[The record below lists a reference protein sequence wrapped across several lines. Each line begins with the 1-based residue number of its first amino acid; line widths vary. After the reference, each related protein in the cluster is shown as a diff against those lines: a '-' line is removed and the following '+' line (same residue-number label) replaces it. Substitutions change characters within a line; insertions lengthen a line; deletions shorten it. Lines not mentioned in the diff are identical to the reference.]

1 MPLQLRVL
9 VRVGIAGGCAALT
22 QLRRRQGNLLVALL
36 LGGRGLV
43 LGLGHRQP
51 RRRAVRDAALGGR
64 GEALFLAGFAC
75 AAENAGDDLDA
86 AETERGSSAVCWL
99 FSGWAWGVSYLS
111 SLAGMG

>member
-9 VRVGIAGGCAALT
+9 VRLGITAGSAALA

-36 LGGRGLV
+36 LGGGGLV

-51 RRRAVRDAALGGR
+51 RRRAVGDVALGGR

-75 AAENAGDDLDA
+75 TAENAGDDLDA
-86 AETERGSSAVCWL
+86 AETESGLLAVCWL
-99 FSGWAWGVSYLS
+99 FLG
-111 SLAGMG
+111 